1 MRDLRQLRLQS
12 WGGVRK
18 PTSGAVT
25 CHWNRR
31 GTDAAATQFYRPSGR
46 RFERACVPYD
56 DDDNRLLVLKTSSK
70 TIEWIFVVFFLQEPN
85 QDWSTDA
92 MYIDNNEVLLL
103 FCSRQSRGSCGD
115 TIRLSSTKY
124 INTDKRWTKENMY
137 SAVVGWWVYHD
148 RSPPVMK
155 CLESLGKF
163 EKHLETRTGKNDVAI
178 TPTHTTTKEKY
189 LKENCTEINQTCSKT
204 NKTTHW

>member
-1 MRDLRQLRLQS
+1 MLVVDSVDVVDLDDVTVVSQNPTAATTVMRDLRQLRLQS

-31 GTDAAATQFYRPSGR
+31 GTDAAATLFYRPSGR

-85 QDWSTDA
+85 QD
-92 MYIDNNEVLLL
+92 
-103 FCSRQSRGSCGD
+103 
-115 TIRLSSTKY
+115 
-124 INTDKRWTKENMY
+124 
-137 SAVVGWWVYHD
+137 
-148 RSPPVMK
+148 
-155 CLESLGKF
+155 
-163 EKHLETRTGKNDVAI
+163 
-178 TPTHTTTKEKY
+178 
-189 LKENCTEINQTCSKT
+189 
-204 NKTTHW
+204 

>member
-1 MRDLRQLRLQS
+1 MVRDLRQLRLQS

-148 RSPPVMK
+148 I
-155 CLESLGKF
+155 C
-163 EKHLETRTGKNDVAI
+163 TCNIAVASI
-178 TPTHTTTKEKY
+178 STATQ
-189 LKENCTEINQTCSKT
+189 QTV
-204 NKTTHW
+204 N